1 MQRIR
6 SCLHFIF
13 IAALF
18 ATANA
23 SIAQSQWSAPLTEHG
38 HPNLQGVWY
47 FGTNTPVTRPAEL
60 GDKKTYTLDE
70 AKKVEEDMRQAN
82 IAQDQPLDPNRPAPE
97 TGAYI
102 GFEAD
107 FNFANKRNSLTRVNG
122 EYRTSLVIDPANGQ
136 IPSREGFSD
145 FHDDRKARG
154 IETYDGPEA
163 QDAGE
168 RCLSGGL
175 AVPSL
180 YPMPWNANLQIVQ
193 NEAYVMIMT
202 EMNHDARIIKLSG
215 SHDSNDF
222 NYWMGDSVGFWEDD
236 TLVVHTINFRPE
248 HSNFLMAMS
257 GQFELTERFKRVNE
271 TEIVYAYTVND
282 PLAYT
287 QPFTVERTIQL
298 RQPDELIFEV
308 ACHEGNYS
316 MRGVLAGARRE
327 EKEKEKEKKKEEQ

>member
-1 MQRIR
+1 MQHTRP
-6 SCLHFIF
+6 CLQVLFIV
-13 IAALF
+13 ALF

-23 SIAQSQWSAPLTEHG
+23 SIAQSQWVAPLTEHS
-38 HPNLQGVWY
+38 HPDLQGVWY
-47 FGTNTPVTRPAEL
+47 FGTSTPVSRPAEL
-60 GDKKTYTLDE
+60 GDQKTYTAGE
-70 AKKVEEDMRQAN
+70 AKKIEEGMRQTN
-82 IAQDQPLDPNRPAPE
+82 IAQDLPLDPNRPAPE

-107 FNFANKRNSLTRVNG
+107 YNFATKRNSLTRVNG
-122 EYRTSLVIDPANGQ
+122 EYRTSLVIEPANGQ
-136 IPSREGFSD
+136 IPRREGFND

-154 IETYDGPEA
+154 IEKYDGPEA

-193 NEAYVMIMT
+193 NGAYVMIMT
-202 EMNHDARIIKLSG
+202 EMNHDARIVKLSG

-222 NYWMGDSVGFWEDD
+222 NYWMGDSIGFWEGD

-248 HSNFLMAMS
+248 QSNFLMAMS
-257 GQFELTERFKRVNE
+257 EQFELTERFKRVSE
-271 TEIVYAYTVND
+271 TEIVYGYTVTD

-298 RQPDELIFEV
+298 RQPDERIFEV

-316 MRGVLAGARRE
+316 MTGVLAGARHVESRE
-327 EKEKEKEKKKEEQ
+327 KQEVGE